1 MSRRKTLA
9 ALTVL
14 CTTLCAAPL
23 AAQAQSYRCVGAD
36 GKRYYGSTIPQQC
49 FQRPVEELNAQGL
62 VVKRIDPLLAEKERQ
77 AKQAADA
84 KKKEEETASRENAR
98 RNQALLATYTSEK
111 DIEDARSR
119 ALADNARAT
128 RETRERIEAIRKRQ
142 SGYEKEAAAHKGKDE
157 LPVKLR
163 DDMKQAQDELAAQ
176 ETLLEAKKRE
186 AEHINARYDDDK
198 KRYAQITGKR

>member
-1 MSRRKTLA
+1 MIRRKLA
-9 ALTVL
+9 TLTVL
-14 CTTLCAAPL
+14 GTALCAAPF

-36 GKRYYGSTIPQQC
+36 GKRYYGSTIPQEC
-49 FQRPVEELNAQGL
+49 FQRPVEQLNAQGL

-84 KKKEEETASRENAR
+84 KKKEDETASRESAR

-111 DIEDARSR
+111 DIDDARGR

-128 RETRERIEAIRKRQ
+128 RETQERIDAIRKRQ
-142 SGYEKEAAAHKGKDE
+142 SGYEKEAAAHKGRDE

-163 DDMKQAQDELAAQ
+163 DDMKQAEDELKAQ
-176 ETLLEAKKRE
+176 ETLLEAKRRE
-186 AEHINARYDDDK
+186 AGNINARYDEDK

>member
-1 MSRRKTLA
+1 MTGRRLATLA
-9 ALTVL
+9 VL
-14 CTTLCAAPL
+14 GTTLCAAPL

-36 GKRYYGSTIPQQC
+36 GKRYYGSTIPQEC
-49 FQRPVEELNAQGL
+49 FQRPVEQLNAQGF
-62 VVKRIDPLLAEKERQ
+62 VVKRIDPILAEKERQ

-84 KKKEEETASRENAR
+84 KKKDEETASRENAR
-98 RNQALLATYTSEK
+98 RSQALLATYTSEK
-111 DIEDARSR
+111 DIDEARSR
-119 ALADNARAT
+119 ALADNARTT
-128 RETRERIEAIRKRQ
+128 RETQERIDAIRKRQ

-198 KRYAQITGKR
+198 KRYVQITGKR